1 MESAISA
8 RQKTIIRELVD
19 LLIINHGLLPVSN
32 RHRDLDDSEFTELSR
47 MAFRYYKMIYTNT
60 NPLDLDL
67 NETKRGIP
75 VQNSPSDTRVCIGC
89 GLELSDPAIPV
100 CNSCRS
106 QLKAD
111 YDVLKSLL
119 R

>member
-1 MESAISA
+1 MESAISE

-19 LLIINHGLLPVSN
+19 LLVINHGILPITN
-32 RHRDLDDSEFTELSR
+32 RHRDIDDSEFTELSR
-47 MAFRYYKMIYTNT
+47 MAFRYYKMIYTSAD
-60 NPLDLDL
+60 PLDLDL

-75 VQNSPSDTRVCIGC
+75 IQSSSLDNRVCIGC
-89 GLELSDPAIPV
+89 GLELSDPSIPV

-119 R
+119 H